1 VSKAVN
7 IHDIVEWSQSPAGFY
22 VSDAG
27 HKDGRTFAG
36 PIRLREHQIRIL
48 KHIFT
53 KNEDGRFPYDTIVYS
68 CPKKSGKTLMGA
80 LAGLWFALTQEP
92 PNEIYVCANDFE
104 QAQARVF
111 AKIAYAVRK
120 NPKLPSA
127 RVTQKEV
134 VFTTTGT
141 RIIALASEYAS
152 AAGSNHGLTL
162 WDELWAYSS
171 RNAQRLW
178 DELTPVPTRM
188 NSMRFITTYAGFQGQ
203 SDTLWDLYKRGVDSD
218 EHMDGE
224 GAPIKELA
232 GLPCFANGRLFV
244 YWDHELRKH
253 PGIVGSVQEYHGTQR
268 TSLRPSAYLRMH
280 ENRWTN
286 DEEVFI
292 EPERW
297 DACVDRQLGPVISSN
312 KHVIWLHVDAST
324 KRDSS
329 AVVGTYYDRDEE
341 KVVLAC
347 HKIWQPTPEEPLDL
361 EETIERYI
369 LECFTKMRVAGV
381 SYDPFQ
387 FHRSAT
393 TLTKRRLPMV
403 EFAQTLPNLTAASQ
417 QLYELL
423 EYNNLKMY
431 PSDELRKQALGAV
444 AVEKNRGWRIA
455 KDKTSNKVDAIVSL
469 AASAYFTVKQG
480 AYTIDKPL
488 ILESAFADDSPAN
501 MPGGEQV
508 PWMFREE

>member
-1 VSKAVN
+1 MSSVVDIN
-7 IHDIVEWSQSPAGFY
+7 DIVAWSESLAGFY
-22 VSDAG
+22 VSDASQEN
-27 HKDGRTFAG
+27 GRTMPG
-36 PIRLREHQIRIL
+36 PIRLREHQKRIL
-48 KHIFT
+48 RHIFT
-53 KNEDGRFPYDTIVYS
+53 KDDEGRFPYDTVVYS

-111 AKIAYAVRK
+111 SKIAYAVRK

-127 RVTQKEV
+127 KVTQKEV
-134 VFTTTGT
+134 VFGATGT

-162 WDELWAYSS
+162 WDELWAYNS
-171 RNAQRLW
+171 RNSERLW
-178 DELTPVPTRM
+178 DELTPVPTRL

-203 SDTLWDLYKRGVDSD
+203 SDTLWDLYKRGVGKD
-218 EHMDGE
+218 
-224 GAPIKELA
+224 ELA
-232 GLPCFANGRLFV
+232 DGKGKPIEGLEGLPCFANNKLFV
-244 YWDHELRKH
+244 YWDHELRRH
-253 PGIVGSVQEYHGTQR
+253 PGIVGSVKEYHQTQR
-268 TSLRPSAYLRMH
+268 QSLRPSAYLRMH
-280 ENRWTN
+280 QNRWTT
-286 DEEVFI
+286 DEEIFI

-297 DACVDRQLGPVISSN
+297 DACVEQSAAPIISSN
-312 KHVIWLHVDAST
+312 KRVVWLHVDAST

-329 AVVGTYYDRDEE
+329 AVVGTYYDRELE
-341 KVVLAC
+341 KVVLAN
-347 HKIWQPTPEEPLDL
+347 HRIWQPTPDEPLDL

-393 TLTKRRLPMV
+393 TLRKRNLPMV
-403 EFAQTLPNLTAASQ
+403 EFPQTQPNLTAASQ

-423 EYNNLKMY
+423 EYNNLVMY
-431 PSDELRKQALGAV
+431 PSVELRKQALDAV
-444 AVEKNRGWRIA
+444 AIEKSRGWRIA
-455 KDKTSNKVDAIVSL
+455 KDKTSNKIDAIVSL

-480 AYTIDKPL
+480 AYAIDKPL
-488 ILESAFADDSPAN
+488 VLESAFADDSPARL
-501 MPGGEQV
+501 PGEENL
-508 PWMFREE
+508 PWMFREA